1 MWSTSLNLAA
11 LEGRLRGGRRSG
23 SSGPSGGGDDQ
34 VWSRQGF
41 DGQSSPW
48 KSEIVEGK
56 KEVVTRRRTVAKVRR
71 KMSND
76 PSGGGK

>member
-1 MWSTSLNLAA
+1 
-11 LEGRLRGGRRSG
+11 
-23 SSGPSGGGDDQ
+23 
-34 VWSRQGF
+34 
-41 DGQSSPW
+41 
-48 KSEIVEGK
+48 VEGK